1 MSRSLGVAAGVLWL
15 MRKILIVPLLLL
27 SACASPRETCM
38 QNAVKDLRIVQ
49 ALIADTQATI
59 DRGYAIQ
66 TETRTVIYTN
76 FCVGT
81 GIGSDGRFS
90 FCNYPQ
96 PVTTKKPVAVDLDQ
110 ERRKLRSLKAKETEL
125 KRESLLQQQRCEL
138 EFPEAS

>member
-1 MSRSLGVAAGVLWL
+1 MKR
-15 MRKILIVPLLLL
+15 ILIAPLLLL
-27 SACASPRETCM
+27 AACASPRDACLQDAT
-38 QNAVKDLRIVQ
+38 KDLRIVQ

-81 GIGSDGRFS
+81 GLGSDGRFS

-96 PVTTKKPVAVDLDQ
+96 PVTTKKPVAVDLDA

-125 KRESLLQQQRCEL
+125 RRESLLAQQRCEL
-138 EFPEAS
+138 KFPAKS

>member
-1 MSRSLGVAAGVLWL
+1 M
-15 MRKILIVPLLLL
+15 KQILIAPVLLLA
-27 SACASPRETCM
+27 ACASPLETCK
-38 QNAVKDLRIVQ
+38 QDAVKDLRIVQ

-81 GIGSDGRFS
+81 GVGRNGNFS

-96 PVTTKKPVAVDLDQ
+96 PVTTKTPVAVDLAQ
-110 ERRKLRSLKAKETEL
+110 ETRKLRSLKKKEAEL
-125 KRESLLQQQRCEL
+125 QKSSRLAQQRCEL
-138 EFPEAS
+138 AYPAAS